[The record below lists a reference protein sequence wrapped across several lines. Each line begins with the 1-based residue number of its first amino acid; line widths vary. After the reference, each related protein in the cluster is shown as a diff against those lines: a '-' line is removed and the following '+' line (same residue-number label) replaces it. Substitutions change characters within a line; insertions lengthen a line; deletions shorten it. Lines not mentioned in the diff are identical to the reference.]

1 MSRYFLMGPALPV
14 TISQSKQA
22 PVQAL
27 VGRAYLMVGVT
38 LMTSLYDSTMHLH
51 CLQTFLKA
59 FPTCDVTDL
68 STSVPCLLIGKP
80 ISFNILQY
88 PRYSF
93 FPRVIHVWN
102 RLPVSAVTV
111 DTTRSFITAAT
122 MAPPSALGTL

>member
-51 CLQTFLKA
+51 CLRKK
-59 FPTCDVTDL
+59 
-68 STSVPCLLIGKP
+68 IGC
-80 ISFNILQY
+80 ILY
-88 PRYSF
+88 RYSNVYKYQYHTLWEACTSDF
-93 FPRVIHVWN
+93 TALENIHSN
-102 RLPVSAVTV
+102 IMNLAVF
-111 DTTRSFITAAT
+111 RQ
-122 MAPPSALGTL
+122 ML